1 MNVKIKLYDSSEGDG
16 TSYFEKSYDL
26 SSFNE
31 LKEKIIETHHQALA
45 EKVIIK
51 VPDDPSDKNYVL
63 AHNDIKYVETAIYVS
78 DVFDSFDFLTCF
90 CNTEDIINFPHSG
103 SDYDSSYAEEK
114 LGPLDFNRSDYDEDE
129 LAEKLFNY
137 YLTKL

>member
-51 VPDDPSDKNYVL
+51 NV
-63 AHNDIKYVETAIYVS
+63 
-78 DVFDSFDFLTCF
+78 
-90 CNTEDIINFPHSG
+90 
-103 SDYDSSYAEEK
+103 
-114 LGPLDFNRSDYDEDE
+114 
-129 LAEKLFNY
+129 
-137 YLTKL
+137 